1 MKQRIIKTI
10 LDDEMKWKSCQV
22 FVHGLEQDPYLNMV
36 YDRENVSLYED
47 VLMINTSN
55 SIMMIDPGDVL
66 MINVYNYSV
75 EELTKQV
82 MKPVGEDE

>member
-22 FVHGLEQDPYLNMV
+22 FVRGLEKDPCLNMV

-47 VLMINTSN
+47 VLMINKSN
-55 SIMMIDPGDVL
+55 SIMMIDPEDVL
-66 MINVYNYSV
+66 MIDVYSYSV

-82 MKPVGEDE
+82 MKPVGGDE